1 MQYQVNCNKHGFYI
15 IMILAREGRRKN
27 REALFLSVFVGCSR
41 HSLGYILVAGCM
53 GKVGDY
59 CRGRDLGYHEPFLPN
74 MLLPKHEK
82 S

>member
-1 MQYQVNCNKHGFYI
+1 
-15 IMILAREGRRKN
+15 
-27 REALFLSVFVGCSR
+27 LFLSVFVGGGHCSL
-41 HSLGYILVAGCM
+41 SFILVAGRM

-59 CRGRDLGYHEPFLPN
+59 CRGRDLGYHEPFLPD